1 MHLLSVN
8 KNAKYLYCDWPIQT
22 AVLMR
27 YCIGA
32 VLRLTCAVG
41 HLHILVN
48 IRIVIFHCQVMKTHS
63 DTAILEN

>member
-1 MHLLSVN
+1 
-8 KNAKYLYCDWPIQT
+8 
-22 AVLMR
+22 MR

-48 IRIVIFHCQVMKTHS
+48 IRSVIFHCQVMKTHS
-63 DTAILEN
+63 DTDILENESF